1 MKLTRSS
8 LKELIRQSID
18 ELKEGGKGSGPQ
30 KGGGHLINEGGSFN
44 IEPNVDKIDPN
55 STPKKSYA
63 FKYDNYFGVA
73 GTVSRMNNTLD
84 DLMKEL
90 NQKGLKKES
99 SVILKSYKKDFGK
112 FIDTLNKT
120 LTDAGPKIK

>member
-1 MKLTRSS
+1 MISLEENKMKQP
-8 LKELIRQSID
+8 LKEK
-18 ELKEGGKGSGPQ
+18 LKQ
-30 KGGGHLINEGGSFN
+30 IGGGHLINEAGSFN
-44 IEPNVDKIDPN
+44 ITPNVDKIDPN

-63 FKYDNYFGVA
+63 FKYDNYFGLE
-73 GTVSRMNNTLD
+73 GTVDRMNISLD